1 MLKYSAE
8 FWCHLEYFTYSQCF
22 VRKLHTWYVSFVG
35 SQITKQK
42 SEKSIECSY
51 ILLSSFR
58 WKEICPTSGD
68 TENKYIKQRRVG
80 FTPIHK
86 TWIFHS
92 FLFYLFLSFLV
103 SSQYKKKRTTTTNR
117 VQGGSARLGLFCCC
131 SCRNRFLDKKNQYW
145 FMNFH
150 WERVE
155 RGKASQM

>member
-103 SSQYKKKRTTTTNR
+103 SSQYKKNAQQLQIVCR
-117 VQGGSARLGLFCCC
+117 VGVRDSDYFVVV
-131 SCRNRFLDKKNQYW
+131 
-145 FMNFH
+145 
-150 WERVE
+150 RVE
-155 RGKASQM
+155 TDF